1 MLCGRDLIEDLF
13 CDPKV
18 TTVCRQRCL
27 WEALIHLQTAALGDF
42 AAPIHQLVPLLQTFL
57 TDAAWKDTL
66 PRDCIRL
73 GNAILVYASCCL
85 AGRGFPRGEL
95 PEGIS
100 QRAKSEVLRA
110 LLSQHS
116 SLASDSERQ
125 YPYLRALL
133 RFDSRG
139 FLDVIAIA
147 FQEPEFKSEM
157 GLRQRQRL
165 VDILMGIVVPTTPL
179 SPENRDYL
187 ANDQRATVLVFVANE
202 VAEGNVTLDSGV
214 LNRLVEVLT
223 NEGETFANT
232 TIDQGTIAK
241 STRDRKTERE
251 NAILQLLYAKKLVG
265 ITDNT
270 LLNLAQ
276 RANL

>member
-1 MLCGRDLIEDLF
+1 M
-13 CDPKV
+13 
-18 TTVCRQRCL
+18 

-42 AAPIHQLVPLLQTFL
+42 TAPIHQLVPLLQTFL
-57 TDAAWKDTL
+57 ANSSWKEVL

-73 GNAILVYASCCL
+73 GNALLVYASCCL

-95 PEGIS
+95 PEGLP
-100 QRAKSEVLRA
+100 QRIKAEVLRA

-125 YPYLRALL
+125 YPYLRTLL
-133 RFDSRG
+133 RFDARG
-139 FLDVIAIA
+139 FLDVVAIA

-165 VDILMGIVVPTTPL
+165 VDILLGIVIPTTPL
-179 SPENRDYL
+179 SPENPDYL
-187 ANDQRATVLVFVANE
+187 ANDQKATVLVFVANE
-202 VAEGNVTLDSGV
+202 VAEGNVNLESSV

-223 NEGETFANT
+223 SDDGNYGKFT
-232 TIDQGTIAK
+232 TTTTT
-241 STRDRKTERE
+241 TRDRRIERE
-251 NAILQLLYAKKLVG
+251 SALLQLLHTKKLTG